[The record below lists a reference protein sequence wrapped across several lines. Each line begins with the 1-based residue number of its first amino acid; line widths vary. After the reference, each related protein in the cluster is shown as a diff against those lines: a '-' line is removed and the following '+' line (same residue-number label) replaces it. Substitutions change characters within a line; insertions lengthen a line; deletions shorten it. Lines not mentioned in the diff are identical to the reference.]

1 MAQPRCVALGSV
13 ATPVTRMSVKPL
25 ISIVDDDESVRATT
39 MDLVSSMGY
48 AAEVFSQPFDF
59 LKSGDLCHTSCLIAD
74 MRMPGMTGLELHSH
88 LAKSGHTIPTI
99 LITAFPDDRDRARA
113 RQAGVRYYLAKP
125 FQDKELL
132 DCIRRAIGSI
142 EAN

>member
-1 MAQPRCVALGSV
+1 
-13 ATPVTRMSVKPL
+13 MSVKPL

-39 MDLVSSMGY
+39 MDLVSSMGF
-48 AAEVFSQPFDF
+48 AAQAFPQPVDF
-59 LKSGDLCHTSCLIAD
+59 LKSGDLRHTSCLIAD

-88 LAKSGHTIPTI
+88 LVKSGHAIPTI

-113 RQAGVRYYLAKP
+113 RQSGVRSYLAKP
-125 FQDKELL
+125 FQDEELL
-132 DCIRRAIGSI
+132 DCIRRAIGST

>member
-1 MAQPRCVALGSV
+1 MF
-13 ATPVTRMSVKPL
+13 VKPL

-39 MDLVSSMGY
+39 MDLVSSMGF
-48 AAEVFSQPFDF
+48 AAEVFSQPVDF
-59 LKSGDLCHTSCLIAD
+59 LKSGDLSHTSCLIAD
-74 MRMPGMTGLELHSH
+74 MRMPGMTGLELHSR
-88 LAKSGHTIPTI
+88 LVESGHAIPTI

-113 RQAGVRYYLAKP
+113 RQSGVRYYLAKP